1 MCGLAGLLAIDQ
13 QLDQQQ
19 IENLQAMGQA
29 LEHRG
34 PDDEGLYVDP
44 ENRMALAF
52 RRLSIIDLGGGHQPM
67 SNEDKTIWVACNGEI
82 YNFQQLRSELID
94 SGHQFSTN
102 SDTEVIVH
110 LYEQFGWQCLGKL
123 GGMFALAI
131 WDQQIGRLILA
142 VDRAGK
148 KPLYYTQAAGRFAF
162 ASELKSLERWDDFD
176 GRLDHTSLLEYLAYG
191 YIGPQRSIYKDL
203 WKLPPGHFL
212 SLSSQN
218 GRWTVPTRYWQMP
231 RTRFRGSYQ
240 DACVVLEEKLA
251 RAVRLRLISDVP
263 LGVLLSGGLDSS
275 IVTALTA
282 RASSKPV
289 RTFSAGFEAEKYN
302 ELPLARIMAQHV
314 GTDHTELMIKP
325 PDAQQLLD
333 IATGFD
339 EPFADSSA
347 IPTYLICQ
355 LTRQHVTVTLAGD
368 GGDELFGGYRRHRAA
383 RVLRRVRQVAGGSLL
398 GQIDK
403 LLPASEYRSAAS
415 YLKRFALASKART
428 LGSAYSSLVGV
439 FQQPALGAILGPA
452 LQESAA
458 NYRDQIAIL
467 FDSHTFSS
475 DPAGMAMWADFNN
488 YLPGDL
494 LVKIDRASM
503 ANALECRSPLLDTDV
518 TEFAFSLPARW
529 RAGLLTGKKILRD
542 TFGKL
547 LPSEVLKAP
556 KRGFGVPIGSW
567 LRGPMQNL
575 LHELLDKPQAVQ
587 SELLDGG
594 AVQQLIDQHLAGRAD
609 NGHQLWSLLVLE
621 MFLRRKPIAAGR

>member
-34 PDDEGLYVDP
+34 PDDKGLYVDP

-67 SNEDKTIWVACNGEI
+67 PNEDKTIWAACNGEI

-162 ASELKSLERWDDFD
+162 ASELKSLERWDDFN

-218 GRWTVPTRYWQMP
+218 GRWVVPTRYWQMP
-231 RTRFRGSYQ
+231 RTRFTGSYQ
-240 DACVVLEEKLA
+240 DARVVLEEKLA
-251 RAVRLRLISDVP
+251 QAVRLRLVSDVP

-275 IVTALTA
+275 IVTALTT
-282 RASSKPV
+282 RASSKPG
-289 RTFSAGFEAEKYN
+289 RTFSAGVEAEKYN
-302 ELPLARIMAQHV
+302 ELPLARMMAQHV

-325 PDAQQLLD
+325 PDAQQLQD

-355 LTRQHVTVTLAGD
+355 LTRQHVTVALAGD

-383 RVLRRVRQVAGGSLL
+383 RVLRRIRQVAGGSLL
-398 GQIDK
+398 GQLDK

-415 YLKRFALASKART
+415 YFKRFAVASGAKT
-428 LGSAYSSLVGV
+428 VGSAYSSLVGV

-467 FDSHTFSS
+467 FDSNTFGN

-518 TEFAFSLPARW
+518 TEFAFSLPVRW
-529 RAGLLTGKKILRD
+529 RAGLLVGKKILRD

-547 LPSEVLKAP
+547 LPAELLNAP

-567 LRGPMQNL
+567 LRGPMHNL
-575 LHELLDKPQAVQ
+575 LHEFLEKPQAVQ
-587 SELLDGG
+587 AELLDGG

-621 MFLRRKPIAAGR
+621 MFLRRKLASGIQ